1 MITNVGTDD
10 KRDKKLHKRPP
21 NFIDK
26 QMKLQDAVL
35 INNELKAKLRSLGL
49 NKIMKHDYEC

>member
-1 MITNVGTDD
+1 MIRNIGTDD

-26 QMKLQDAVL
+26 QMKLQDAML
-35 INNELKAKLRSLGL
+35 INNALKAKFRSL
-49 NKIMKHDYEC
+49 K

>member
-1 MITNVGTDD
+1 MITNVETDN
-10 KRDKKLHKRPP
+10 KRDKKLHKRSP

-35 INNELKAKLRSLGL
+35 INNALKAKLRSSSL
-49 NKIMKHDYEC
+49 N